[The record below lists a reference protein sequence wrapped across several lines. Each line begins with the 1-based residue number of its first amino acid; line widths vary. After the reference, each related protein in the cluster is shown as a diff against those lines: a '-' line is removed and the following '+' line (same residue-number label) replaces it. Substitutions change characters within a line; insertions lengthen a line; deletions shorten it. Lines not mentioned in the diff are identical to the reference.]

1 MKCLRFL
8 CTTLL
13 LLCCVAVH
21 AHDFEVDGIYYN
33 ITDAENK
40 TVEVTTATGSGIYT
54 YSGNLVIPSTVTYK
68 GLTYDVTSIGTLTF
82 WVGGLSSLTIPKSII
97 NLKSEN
103 DGSWGIFQGW
113 GDQSQVLTTIIIEEG
128 NPVYDS
134 RENCNAII
142 ETATNTLLYG
152 CNKTIIPE
160 GIVTIAKNA
169 FQRCDK
175 LTAIHIPQSVKKID
189 WEAFSLCT
197 ALKTVHIDNLA
208 AWCNID
214 FQCTLFNG
222 NEGDIYLNN
231 ELLKNLTIPDG
242 ISKLSSR
249 AFQNC
254 TSLVSLTI
262 PQGLTEIGS
271 TSFAGC
277 SSLESIVVE
286 EGNPVYDSH
295 NNCNAIIETATKSLV
310 LGCKN
315 TIIPEDVTSIGIS
328 AFKDCTGLTSIT
340 IPSSVTSIGTS
351 AFEGC
356 KNLKEVTT
364 LPTTPPTLGDA
375 AFGGCNSPTLIYP
388 ENSNYFS
395 WSNYFSNLGYY
406 ENGITEWWV
415 DNEGNATV
423 VCKEPWNSENH
434 IDAYNGDKIIK
445 TIYIEEG
452 FTHIGGLI
460 VSSDNCKYVEKV
472 VIPSTAQVIGD
483 GAFYGYENLP
493 SIWLPEGLKEIGA
506 DAFAYTQI
514 PAFVVPTT
522 VEKIGNR
529 AFSSMWTKY
538 GDGWYSREGSPYV
551 IFKSFNPP
559 FIDGTLD
566 NIACIH
572 ESAVFPHDDFD
583 GIEYFKTR
591 QEYVWLGWP
600 QEKLFVFGEMSDV
613 WDVDFSPAQ
622 SVLFMPDLNSSSYG
636 ILQTLPNIENVDVV
650 SAPEIVNG
658 TPLYYSREGSNAIF
672 INYYN
677 TDYGYGTGEHLVA
690 GCKATVIPDGT
701 RVIGHGAF
709 SGCTELKDIHLPNSV
724 RSIASYAFQNCS
736 NLTNINFP
744 EGLQIIDNYAFY
756 ECTGLTEII
765 IPSKEVTLGYYA
777 FSGCNGLASATIN
790 GKQIGIGC
798 FASCTNLSTINI
810 GSDISAI
817 SNESFLR
824 CTALKNITVDAQ
836 NATYDTRN
844 ACNAIIE
851 TASNKLVLASN
862 NALVPAEVTAIGANA
877 FTTCPDL
884 DVTVPTVVTEIETDA
899 FKGVGRLLFEGEVP
913 ASITGNVFGWGAIY
927 VPSASYE
934 TYCNAPVWSDYKDR
948 IVTPELANRD
958 IEVYS
963 TEGMSGILDAL
974 GLNDAD
980 RTVKL
985 KVKGEI
991 NSYDI
996 IMIRDKMPLLNE
1008 LDLSEA
1014 KVIPSSKPFYQDYC
1028 TGKNSLAGYAFYDL
1042 DKLLTVKLPKD
1053 LIILGDYAFANCDKL
1068 LSVDASK
1075 TGELSIG
1082 NYALNKCVKLYE
1094 FVSPE
1099 KISEV
1104 GSYAFSGSTK
1114 LESIELRQIAG
1125 SIGEYAFQ
1133 GCNKLNTIDIAA
1145 IGGNI
1150 QQYAFRD
1157 CYNLEDVTVGTM
1169 GGDLN
1174 DEAFG
1179 YCSALKKVVFSQGPV
1194 RIGTR
1199 VFVYSDALETFIT
1212 GEGNREVAQDAFMA
1226 VKLFPE
1232 YNWGF
1237 IQWVEK
1243 PIDRI
1248 SLSKVVLPQSTE
1260 AIGKNAFAR
1269 CTAMSNFAMPQGVT
1283 TIGTSAFSKCQ
1294 ALERISIPDG
1304 VTHIPNQAFEG
1315 CSALKDVSLSNNVTT
1330 IGGHAFNGCS
1340 ALKNVNFSDNVTSIG
1355 SNAFAGC
1362 GFENLKLPPT
1372 LVTIADNAF
1381 ANCKGLTELHIP
1393 SAVENIGG
1401 QAFSGCSLL
1410 NDIYTYTVEPTTI
1423 TETTFSTFNTATLHV
1438 PMTSFWNY
1446 YWDIGWSRFNH
1457 KLFQDFNK
1465 PYDYFY
1471 LNNDYYLNGSTGFIE
1486 GTPDAD
1492 MRPGSGLI
1500 VDRNEEE
1507 GDDQQNLG
1515 DVTVGSDGNGNSGAI
1530 IGDENLF
1537 IENLHVN
1544 INVKKGRWYF
1554 FAFPWDV
1561 PFKNISMQ
1569 KGSDYVF
1576 RYYDGDERA
1585 KKGNGGWKDVNES
1598 HLKAARGY
1606 IFQSSADDV
1615 LMISIEK
1622 VKFKKEDKYNEL
1634 ITYVSDN
1641 LNDASWNLM
1650 GNPYLSYYDMSAMD
1664 YSAPVTVWDGEKYV
1678 AIRPGDDDYQFS
1690 PYEAFFVQ
1698 KPEGT
1703 ESVGFTAEDQMT
1715 KTQSETLK
1723 AQQAKARLARKIDV
1737 QRLLVNLVLEHDS
1750 VTDRTRVVF
1759 NNRQKMSYETACDAA
1774 KFETTG
1780 VPQLYTLDDDGVRYA
1795 INERPMND
1803 GVVRI
1808 GFTASLSG
1816 EYTLDAVRMDTEVVL
1831 YDAEMNVVHDF
1842 KNGAY
1847 AFYSDKGT
1855 FEDRF
1860 TLGVP
1865 NNEATGVEEVE
1876 LEQVVEVVE
1885 GGIAFSADATA
1896 TIYNAAGVA
1905 VAKQQGAG
1913 TVMLQPGVYVVSV
1926 GNKNLKVVVK

>member
-1 MKCLRFL
+1 MRVGVTSRLLIHLRELKRNKIYKTINVKIMKCLRFL

-13 LLCCVAVH
+13 LLCCIAVH
-21 AHDFEVDGIYYN
+21 AYDFEVDGIYYS
-33 ITDAENK
+33 
-40 TVEVTTATGSGIYT
+40 ATHIYNGNPIKAWVVKGPT
-54 YSGNLVIPSTVTYK
+54 EYSGHIVIPSHVPSTNNVSCEIVGISDNAFSNCT
-68 GLTYDVTSIGTLTF
+68 GLISVKIPNTVTSIGN
-82 WVGGLSSLTIPKSII
+82 S
-97 NLKSEN
+97 
-103 DGSWGIFQGW
+103 
-113 GDQSQVLTTIIIEEG
+113 
-128 NPVYDS
+128 
-134 RENCNAII
+134 
-142 ETATNTLLYG
+142 
-152 CNKTIIPE
+152 
-160 GIVTIAKNA
+160 A
-169 FQRCDK
+169 FK
-175 LTAIHIPQSVKKID
+175 
-189 WEAFSLCT
+189 
-197 ALKTVHIDNLA
+197 
-208 AWCNID
+208 
-214 FQCTLFNG
+214 G
-222 NEGDIYLNN
+222 
-231 ELLKNLTIPDG
+231 
-242 ISKLSSR
+242 
-249 AFQNC
+249 C
-254 TSLVSLTI
+254 TSLTTVEI
-262 PQGLTEIGS
+262 PNS
-271 TSFAGC
+271 
-277 SSLESIVVE
+277 
-286 EGNPVYDSH
+286 
-295 NNCNAIIETATKSLV
+295 
-310 LGCKN
+310 
-315 TIIPEDVTSIGIS
+315 VTSIGSEAFEETAIYHNLEDGVIYFGKVLYKYKGEMPENTIVEIKDGTSGISDKAFNGCVELVGVTIPSSVTIIGNS
-328 AFKDCTGLTSIT
+328 AFMGCTGLTSVT
-340 IPSSVTSIGTS
+340 IPSSVTSIGGLAFRNCTGLTNVTIS
-351 AFEGC
+351 NGVKFIDFYAFEGC
-356 KNLKEVTT
+356 TGLTNVILPDNITGISVGVFRFCTNLTSVT
-364 LPTTPPTLGDA
+364 LPNNITEISNDLFNGCTNLTNIIIPSKVTRIGSTAFWGCTNLTEVVALPTV
-375 AFGGCNSPTLIYP
+375 SPTLDWDVFGGIGNAILTYP
-388 ENSNYFS
+388 ENSNYVS
-395 WSNYFSNLGYY
+395 WGKYFSNFEHFEGEYTEWAID
-406 ENGITEWWV
+406 ENG
-415 DNEGNATV
+415 NAIV
-423 VCKEPWNSENH
+423 ICKYPYLEQNTL
-434 IDAYNGDKIIK
+434 DAYGGEKIIK
-445 TIYIEEG
+445 AVYIEEG

-460 VSSDNCKYVEKV
+460 VNGDNCKYVEKV
-472 VIPSTAQVIGD
+472 ILPSTTQVIGD
-483 GAFYGYENLP
+483 YAFEGYALKE
-493 SIWLPEGLKEIGA
+493 IYLPEGLKEIG
-506 DAFAYTQI
+506 
-514 PAFVVPTT
+514 
-522 VEKIGNR
+522 ER
-529 AFSSMWTKY
+529 AFSGENHRYKFVVVPSTVETI
-538 GDGWYSREGSPYV
+538 GEGAFTGYENEGNWIDPIV
-551 IFKSFNPP
+551 IFKTFTPP
-559 FIDGTLD
+559 YIKGHLGSD
-566 NIACIH
+566 NICAPK
-572 ESAVFPHDDFD
+572 EGNGYDNVRQ
-583 GIEYFKTR
+583 YFTAGK
-591 QEYVWLGWP
+591 EYVTGHFGDTGNTI
-600 QEKLFVFGEMSDV
+600 FVFGKIYDMNFTDIGDGFEYDYEMKRAPTLDEANGIV
-613 WDVDFSPAQ
+613 
-622 SVLFMPDLNSSSYG
+622 FMPEVEWYEF
-636 ILQTLPNIENVDVV
+636 IRTMPNLKVVDVV
-650 SAPEIVNG
+650 EKSKPNNDSGYTDSFIFTVK
-658 TPLYYSREGSNAIF
+658 GSNCIF
-672 INYYN
+672 LSDIYWSGN
-677 TDYGYGTGEHLVA
+677 GSLVA
-690 GCKATVIPDGT
+690 GCASSVIPEGT
-701 RVIGHGAF
+701 HEIASSAFYRSGLKEIVIPEGVNYIGDHAFYDCTGLQEINIPESVQTIDSWAF
-709 SGCTELKDIHLPNSV
+709 SGCSGLKNVTLLGGSISQGAFGNCKNLERLTIGKNV
-724 RSIASYAFQNCS
+724 TSIA
-736 NLTNINFP
+736 
-744 EGLQIIDNYAFY
+744 NY
-756 ECTGLTEII
+756 
-765 IPSKEVTLGYYA
+765 
-777 FSGCNGLASATIN
+777 
-790 GKQIGIGC
+790 
-798 FASCTNLSTINI
+798 
-810 GSDISAI
+810 
-817 SNESFLR
+817 SFNN
-824 CTALKNITVDAQ
+824 CTALKTIAVDAQ
-836 NATYDTRN
+836 NTTYDSRN
-844 ACNAIIE
+844 NCNAIIE

-862 NALVPAEVTAIGANA
+862 NGLVPAEVTAIGTGA
-877 FTTCPDL
+877 FSTCPDF
-884 DVTVPTVVTEIETDA
+884 DVTVPAVITEVENEA
-899 FKGVGRLLFEGEVP
+899 FKGVSRLWFESENP

-927 VPSASYE
+927 VPTASYD
-934 TYCNAPVWSDYKDR
+934 TYCNAPVWTDYKDR

-1082 NYALNKCVKLYE
+1082 NYALNGCVKLYE

-1133 GCNKLNTIDIAA
+1133 GCGKLNTIDIAA
-1145 IGGNI
+1145 IGGEI

-1157 CYNLEDVTVGTM
+1157 CYNLEEVTVGTM

-1179 YCSALKKVVFSQGPV
+1179 YCSALKKVVFAQGPV

-1199 VFVYSDALETFIT
+1199 VFVYSDALETFIA

-1248 SLSKVVLPQSTE
+1248 SLSTVVLPQSTE

-1315 CSALKDVSLSNNVTT
+1315 CSALKDVSLSKNVTT

-1340 ALKNVNFSDNVTSIG
+1340 ALKNVNFSDNVTNIG

-1446 YWDIGWSRFNH
+1446 YWNIGWSRFNH

-1471 LNNDYYLNGSTGFIE
+1471 LNNDYYLNGSTGYIE

-1507 GDDQQNLG
+1507 GDDLQNLG

-1723 AQQAKARLARKIDV
+1723 AQQAKARLARKVDV

-1774 KFETTG
+1774 KFETAG

-1803 GVVRI
+1803 GMVRI

>member
-21 AHDFEVDGIYYN
+21 AQEFEVDGIYYS
-33 ITDAENK
+33 
-40 TVEVTTATGSGIYT
+40 ATHIHNGDIIKAQVVKGSTEYT
-54 YSGNLVIPSTVTYK
+54 GHIVIPSHVALANNVSCEVVGIGYGAFRDCA
-68 GLTYDVTSIGTLTF
+68 GLTSVEIPNSVTSIG
-82 WVGGLSSLTIPKSII
+82 GYA
-97 NLKSEN
+97 
-103 DGSWGIFQGW
+103 FQGCT
-113 GDQSQVLTTIIIEEG
+113 GITNIE
-128 NPVYDS
+128 
-134 RENCNAII
+134 
-142 ETATNTLLYG
+142 
-152 CNKTIIPE
+152 IP
-160 GIVTIAKNA
+160 N
-169 FQRCDK
+169 
-175 LTAIHIPQSVKKID
+175 S
-189 WEAFSLCT
+189 
-197 ALKTVHIDNLA
+197 
-208 AWCNID
+208 
-214 FQCTLFNG
+214 
-222 NEGDIYLNN
+222 
-231 ELLKNLTIPDG
+231 
-242 ISKLSSR
+242 
-249 AFQNC
+249 
-254 TSLVSLTI
+254 
-262 PQGLTEIGS
+262 
-271 TSFAGC
+271 
-277 SSLESIVVE
+277 
-286 EGNPVYDSH
+286 
-295 NNCNAIIETATKSLV
+295 
-310 LGCKN
+310 
-315 TIIPEDVTSIGIS
+315 VTSIGGY
-328 AFKDCTGLTSIT
+328 AFHGTAFYDNWEDGLIYFGNILYAYKGDMPENTVVEIKDGTTCINPGAFDGYAELVGVI
-340 IPSSVTSIGTS
+340 IPSSVTEIGYAAFRNCTS
-351 AFEGC
+351 
-356 KNLKEVTT
+356 LTSVT
-364 LPTTPPTLGDA
+364 LPNNITEISSDLFNGCTNLTNIIIPSKVTRIGSTAFLGCTNLTEVVALPTV
-375 AFGGCNSPTLIYP
+375 SPTLDWDVFGGIGNAILTYP
-388 ENSNYFS
+388 ENSNYLS
-395 WSNYFSNLGYY
+395 WGKYFSNFEHFEGEYTEWAID
-406 ENGITEWWV
+406 ENG
-415 DNEGNATV
+415 NAIV
-423 VCKEPWNSENH
+423 ICKYPYLEKNTL
-434 IDAYNGDKIIK
+434 DAYGGEKIIK
-445 TIYIEEG
+445 AVYIEEG

-460 VSSDNCKYVEKV
+460 VNGDNCKYVEKV
-472 VIPSTAQVIGD
+472 ILPSTTQVIGD
-483 GAFYGYENLP
+483 CAFEGYALKE
-493 SIWLPEGLKEIGA
+493 IYLPEGLKEIG
-506 DAFAYTQI
+506 
-514 PAFVVPTT
+514 
-522 VEKIGNR
+522 ER
-529 AFSSMWTKY
+529 AFSGENHRYKFVVVPSTVETIGEGAFSSY
-538 GDGWYSREGSPYV
+538 VFDEGGWYDPIV
-551 IFKSFNPP
+551 IFKTFTPP
-559 FIDGTLD
+559 HIKGHLGSDNICAPKEANGYDHVRQYFTAGKEYATGYFGDTGNTIFAFGKIYNMNLADIGEGFEYDYEMERTPTLD
-566 NIACIH
+566 EA
-572 ESAVFPHDDFD
+572 D
-583 GIEYFKTR
+583 GI
-591 QEYVWLGWP
+591 V
-600 QEKLFVFGEMSDV
+600 
-613 WDVDFSPAQ
+613 
-622 SVLFMPDLNSSSYG
+622 FMPEVEGYEF
-636 ILQTLPNIENVDVV
+636 IRTMPNLKVVDVV
-650 SAPEIVNG
+650 EKSNSNNDSGYSDPFIFTIKGSNCIYWSGDGSIVAGCASSVIPEGTHRIASSAFYRSGLKEIVIPEGVN
-658 TPLYYSREGSNAIF
+658 YIGSNAFQNCNELQEIE
-672 INYYN
+672 IP
-677 TDYGYGTGEHLVA
+677 ESVR
-690 GCKATVIPDGT
+690 TVEM
-701 RVIGHGAF
+701 GAF
-709 SGCTELKDIHLPNSV
+709 SGCEGLKNVTLLGGSISRWAFGSCKKLECLTIGKNV
-724 RSIASYAFQNCS
+724 QSIAN
-736 NLTNINFP
+736 N
-744 EGLQIIDNYAFY
+744 
-756 ECTGLTEII
+756 
-765 IPSKEVTLGYYA
+765 
-777 FSGCNGLASATIN
+777 
-790 GKQIGIGC
+790 
-798 FASCTNLSTINI
+798 
-810 GSDISAI
+810 
-817 SNESFLR
+817 SFNN
-824 CTALKNITVDAQ
+824 CTALKTITVDVQ
-836 NATYDTRN
+836 NAKYDSRN
-844 ACNAIIE
+844 DCNAIIE
-851 TASNKLVLASN
+851 TETNKLILASN
-862 NALVPAEVTAIGANA
+862 NGLVPAEVTAIGTGA
-877 FTTCPDL
+877 FSTCPDF
-884 DVTVPTVVTEIETDA
+884 DVTVPAVITEVENEA
-899 FKGVGRLLFEGEVP
+899 FKGVSRLWFESENP

-927 VPSASYE
+927 VPTASYD
-934 TYCNAPVWSDYKDR
+934 TYCNAPVWTDYKDR

-1125 SIGEYAFQ
+1125 SIGEYAFH
-1133 GCNKLNTIDIAA
+1133 GCGKLNTINIAA
-1145 IGGNI
+1145 IGGEI

-1157 CYNLEDVTVGTM
+1157 CYNLEEVTVGTM
-1169 GGDLN
+1169 GGNLN

-1199 VFVYSDALETFIT
+1199 VFVYSDALETFIA
-1212 GEGNREVAQDAFMA
+1212 GEGNREVAQDAFIA

-1340 ALKNVNFSDNVTSIG
+1340 ALKNVNFSDNVTNIG

-1446 YWDIGWSRFNH
+1446 YWNIGWSRFNH

-1471 LNNDYYLNGSTGFIE
+1471 LNNDYYLNGSTGYIE

-1500 VDRNEEE
+1500 VESDKDAA
-1507 GDDQQNLG
+1507 DDQQNLG
-1515 DVTVGSDGNGNSGAI
+1515 DVTIGSDGNGNSGAI
-1530 IGDENLF
+1530 IGDENLH
-1537 IENLHVN
+1537 IDNLHVK
-1544 INVKKGRWYF
+1544 INVKGGRWYF

-1561 PFKNISMQ
+1561 PLKKISMQ

-1576 RYYDGDERA
+1576 RHYDGEERA
-1585 KKGNGGWKDVNES
+1585 KKGNGGWKNVNEN

-1615 LMISIEK
+1615 LLISIDD

-1634 ITYVSDN
+1634 ITHTSDN
-1641 LNDASWNLM
+1641 MNDASWNLM
-1650 GNPYLSYYDMSAMD
+1650 GNPYLSYYDMGAMN
-1664 YSAPVTVWDGEKYV
+1664 YSAPVTVWDGSKYV

-1703 ESVGFTAEDQMT
+1703 ASVGFNADNQMT
-1715 KTQSETLK
+1715 KTQKETLK
-1723 AQQAKARLARKIDV
+1723 VSQAKARLARKIDV
-1737 QRLLVNLVLEHDS
+1737 QRLLVNLVLEQDS
-1750 VTDRTRVVF
+1750 VSDRTRVVF
-1759 NNRQKMSYETACDAA
+1759 NNRQKMAYETACDAA

-1803 GVVRI
+1803 GIVRI
-1808 GFTASLSG
+1808 GFTASQSG
-1816 EYTLDAVRMDTEVVL
+1816 EYTLDVARMDTEVVL

-1865 NNEATGVEEVE
+1865 NNETTGVEEVE

-1885 GGIAFSADATA
+1885 GGIAISADATA

-1913 TVMLQPGVYVVSV
+1913 TVMLHPGVYVVSV

>member
-1 MKCLRFL
+1 MRVGVTSKLLIHLRELKRNKIYKTINEKIMKCLRFL

-21 AHDFEVDGIYYN
+21 AQEFEVDGIYYS
-33 ITDAENK
+33 
-40 TVEVTTATGSGIYT
+40 TVYHYKGDTVIIKARVVKGSTECTGHI
-54 YSGNLVIPSTVTYK
+54 VIPSHVSLANNLSCEVVGIDYGAFRDCA
-68 GLTYDVTSIGTLTF
+68 GLTSVEIPNSVTSIGYYA
-82 WVGGLSSLTIPKSII
+82 
-97 NLKSEN
+97 
-103 DGSWGIFQGW
+103 FQG
-113 GDQSQVLTTIIIEEG
+113 
-128 NPVYDS
+128 
-134 RENCNAII
+134 
-142 ETATNTLLYG
+142 
-152 CNKTIIPE
+152 
-160 GIVTIAKNA
+160 
-169 FQRCDK
+169 
-175 LTAIHIPQSVKKID
+175 
-189 WEAFSLCT
+189 CT
-197 ALKTVHIDNLA
+197 
-208 AWCNID
+208 
-214 FQCTLFNG
+214 
-222 NEGDIYLNN
+222 
-231 ELLKNLTIPDG
+231 
-242 ISKLSSR
+242 
-249 AFQNC
+249 
-254 TSLVSLTI
+254 
-262 PQGLTEIGS
+262 GLTNIEIPNS
-271 TSFAGC
+271 
-277 SSLESIVVE
+277 
-286 EGNPVYDSH
+286 
-295 NNCNAIIETATKSLV
+295 
-310 LGCKN
+310 
-315 TIIPEDVTSIGIS
+315 VTSIGGY
-328 AFKDCTGLTSIT
+328 AFHGTAFYDNLEDGLIYFGNILYAYKGDMPENTVVEIKDGTTCINPGAFDGYAELVEVI
-340 IPSSVTSIGTS
+340 IPSSVTEIGYEAFRNCTS
-351 AFEGC
+351 
-356 KNLKEVTT
+356 LTSVT
-364 LPTTPPTLGDA
+364 LPNNITEISSDLFNGCTNLTNIIIPSKVTRIGSTAFLGCTNLTEVVALPTVSPTLEWD
-375 AFGGCNSPTLIYP
+375 AFGGIGNAILTYP
-388 ENSNYFS
+388 ENSNYLS
-395 WSNYFSNLGYY
+395 WGKYFSNFEHFEGEYTEWTID
-406 ENGITEWWV
+406 ENG
-415 DNEGNATV
+415 NAIV
-423 VCKEPWNSENH
+423 ICKYPYLEQNTL
-434 IDAYNGDKIIK
+434 DAYGGEKIIK
-445 TIYIEEG
+445 AVYIEEG

-460 VSSDNCKYVEKV
+460 VNGDNCKYVEKV
-472 VIPSTAQVIGD
+472 VIPSTAQVIGE
-483 GAFYGYENLP
+483 GAFYGCENLT

-506 DAFAYTQI
+506 DAFALTQI

-522 VEKIGNR
+522 VEKIGNN
-529 AFSSMWTKY
+529 AFSSMWINEDWGGYT
-538 GDGWYSREGSPYV
+538 REDNSYV

-572 ESAVFPHDDFD
+572 ESAVFPHNYFIDF
-583 GIEYFKTR
+583 EYFKTG

-600 QEKLFVFGEMSDV
+600 QEKLFVFGEMNDV
-613 WDVDFSPAQ
+613 WGIDFSPAK

-650 SAPEIVNG
+650 SAPEIVNE

-677 TDYGYGTGEHLVA
+677 TDYGYGTGEHLVE

-701 RVIGHGAF
+701 RVIGQGAF

-765 IPSKEVTLGYYA
+765 IPSKEVTLRDNA
-777 FSGCNGLASATIN
+777 FARCDGLVSATIN
-790 GKQIGIGC
+790 GGQIGKKS
-798 FASCTNLSTINI
+798 FESCTSLSTLNI

-817 SNESFLR
+817 SGESFLR

-836 NATYDTRN
+836 NATYDSRN

-851 TASNKLVLASN
+851 TASNKLVVASN
-862 NALVPAEVTAIGANA
+862 NALVPSEVTKIGANS

-985 KVKGEI
+985 KVTGEI

-1053 LIILGDYAFANCDKL
+1053 LTILGDYAFAGCDKL

-1075 TGELSIG
+1075 TGELNIG
-1082 NYALNKCVKLYE
+1082 NYALNKCVKLHE

-1099 KISEV
+1099 KMSEV

-1114 LESIELRQIAG
+1114 LENIELRNIAG
-1125 SIGEYAFQ
+1125 SIGESAFQ

-1150 QQYAFRD
+1150 QQYAYRD
-1157 CYNLEDVTVGTM
+1157 CNNLEEVTVGIM
-1169 GGDLN
+1169 GGNLN
-1174 DEAFG
+1174 DKAFG
-1179 YCSALKKVVFSQGPV
+1179 YCPALKKVVFAQGPTK
-1194 RIGTR
+1194 IGTR
-1199 VFVYSDALETFIT
+1199 VFEYSDALETFIA
-1212 GEGNREVAQDAFMA
+1212 GEGNREVAQEAFKA
-1226 VKLFPE
+1226 VKMELRYSP
-1232 YNWGF
+1232 WGSS
-1237 IQWVEK
+1237 WVEVE
-1243 PIDRI
+1243 IDRPN
-1248 SLSKVVLPQSTE
+1248 LKTVTLPQTTE
-1260 AIGKNAFAR
+1260 TIGNNAFAR
-1269 CTAMSNFAMPQGVT
+1269 CTALSNFTMPQGVT
-1283 TIGTSAFSKCQ
+1283 SIGTSAFSQCT

-1304 VTHIPNQAFEG
+1304 VTYVPNQAFKD

-1340 ALKNVNFSDNVTSIG
+1340 ALKNVNFSDNVTNIG

-1446 YWDIGWSRFNH
+1446 YWDIGWSKFNH
-1457 KLFQDFNK
+1457 KFFQDFNK

-1471 LNNDYYLNGSTGFIE
+1471 LNNDYYLNGSTGYIE

-1500 VDRNEEE
+1500 VESDKDAA
-1507 GDDQQNLG
+1507 DDQQNLG
-1515 DVTVGSDGNGNSGAI
+1515 DVTIGSDGNGNSGVI
-1530 IGDENLF
+1530 IGDENLH
-1537 IENLHVN
+1537 IDNLHVK
-1544 INVKKGRWYF
+1544 INVKGGRWYF

-1561 PFKNISMQ
+1561 PFKKISMQ

-1576 RYYDGDERA
+1576 RYYDGEERA
-1585 KKGNGGWKDVNES
+1585 KNGNGGWKNVNES

-1723 AQQAKARLARKIDV
+1723 AQQAKARLARKVDV

-1803 GVVRI
+1803 GIVRI
-1808 GFTASLSG
+1808 GFTASQSG
-1816 EYTLDAVRMDTEVVL
+1816 EYTLDVARMDTEVVL

-1865 NNEATGVEEVE
+1865 NNETTGVEEVE